1 MAHVNLNAA
10 GDLARESL
18 EEEAHATS
26 NALPDPVPWPR
37 PGLAWYTV
45 AILLIAYMFAYVD
58 RAILT
63 VLVEPIQRDFHI
75 NDTQI
80 GLLHGFA
87 FVIFY
92 ASLGVPLGYIADR
105 FSRKKLIVV
114 SIALWSLATASGAMT
129 KSFGGLFASRIAVG
143 IGEAGLSP
151 ASYSMIADNFA
162 PAKRSLATG
171 IYTIA
176 IYLGGGMAILIGGAL
191 VAIIGPAPTVV
202 VPVLGTIRAWQ
213 LLFLM
218 VGLPGLI
225 VSAIALTLREPAR
238 HAVSDEVPGQTLGSK
253 LAEVLSHIKS
263 LRRLYLC
270 HFFGFAFLGVS
281 FNVVLLWARPYLS
294 RSFGMGRSDAAMLV
308 GTLMI
313 VFATAGI
320 ICGSLLADRWQAR
333 GKVDATVRVGLL
345 ASSMILIPLIAYP
358 MMSSVFSV
366 GMCLALLLFC
376 GAFSFGAAPP
386 ALHLVTPNRMRAIA
400 SGLYLMVNNLVALTV
415 GPTLTGALT
424 DYVFHDPRQ
433 IGLASSIVGAGSA
446 CIAIVL
452 FALMLRPYREAAI
465 RLSPGVVKA

>member
-1 MAHVNLNAA
+1 MSKVKYSLKTGGAEQLSVHLSDFPPTGLTPEYWLTKLFCDEDSYVITRLSNNTKSTGKIPWRTFNLNAA
-10 GDLARESL
+10 GDLARDSL
-18 EEEAHATS
+18 EEEAHAIS
-26 NALPDPVPWPR
+26 MPDSVPWPR

-238 HAVSDEVPGQTLGSK
+238 HAVSDEVPGQTLPFQ
-253 LAEVLSHIKS
+253 LA
-263 LRRLYLC
+263 
-270 HFFGFAFLGVS
+270 
-281 FNVVLLWARPYLS
+281 
-294 RSFGMGRSDAAMLV
+294 RSFRISRAAAPLPLPLSLDLPFSVFRSTSSCCRPGRIFALIRQSDAVIPRCWSELDDR
-308 GTLMI
+308 
-313 VFATAGI
+313 
-320 ICGSLLADRWQAR
+320 ICHCRDHLRSACWPTRWQAR
-333 GKVDATVRVGLL
+333 GKVDATVTSAFLP
-345 ASSMILIPLIAYP
+345 SSMILIPLMP
-358 MMSSVFSV
+358 
-366 GMCLALLLFC
+366 
-376 GAFSFGAAPP
+376 
-386 ALHLVTPNRMRAIA
+386 
-400 SGLYLMVNNLVALTV
+400 
-415 GPTLTGALT
+415 
-424 DYVFHDPRQ
+424 
-433 IGLASSIVGAGSA
+433 
-446 CIAIVL
+446 
-452 FALMLRPYREAAI
+452 I
-465 RLSPGVVKA
+465 R